1 MVLQDLKAGPQLIH
15 LLDVHKTSTEATSA
29 ILLALETMSLFM
41 ETRQG
46 LVGFEEPMPFFMHG
60 K

>member
-1 MVLQDLKAGPQLIH
+1 MVLQDLKAAPQLMH
-15 LLDVHKTSTEATSA
+15 LLDLHKASTEATSS
-29 ILLALETMSLFM
+29 ILLALEAMSIFM

-46 LVGFEEPMPFFMHG
+46 LVGLEEPMPFFMHG